1 MTRLKDKV
9 AIVTGAARGIGAAI
23 AEKFYDEGAKVVL
36 TDILEKEVNEKA
48 KSLSNNLLSF
58 KHDVSKEEEWINII
72 DSVTREYGKVDVLV
86 NNAGRLLFQTLLET
100 TEKEFRKVHEV
111 NVLGVFLGMRTV
123 ARVMI
128 KSNSGSIV
136 NISSSSGIEGSNGLL
151 AYTGSKFAIRG
162 MSKVAALELGPLGVR
177 VNSVFPAGM
186 NTIMGNP
193 GNLPKEE
200 ADKAFKQFPAQR
212 IGNPEEVA
220 NAVVF
225 LSSDE
230 SSYCMGTELLVDGGM
245 TSGRYYFNA
254 PGAPDLKT

>member
-1 MTRLKDKV
+1 M
-9 AIVTGAARGIGAAI
+9 
-23 AEKFYDEGAKVVL
+23 
-36 TDILEKEVNEKA
+36 
-48 KSLSNNLLSF
+48 
-58 KHDVSKEEEWINII
+58 
-72 DSVTREYGKVDVLV
+72 
-86 NNAGRLLFQTLLET
+86 
-100 TEKEFRKVHEV
+100 HEV